1 VSRRDLDWV
10 GAAQVTDSDAAI
22 VEGNLGLSKPAA
34 AALSPAQVA
43 AFYLLLGGVTLGI
56 PLLILSLCAAARPSW
71 NRRSARV
78 RGSVRSLASC
88 SVAMLLITLSAL
100 SAHLA
105 TLAPRLRDQGLY
117 FVCEGVEGG
126 LATGTTWPVPPCF
139 LDHTAAS
146 TAASAA
152 AGADPPAAEACE
164 HQLAAAWLGYGVASL
179 LLLLGTAG
187 CLLHGCMST
196 ACTDPARYRVV

>member
-1 VSRRDLDWV
+1 MSRRDLDWV

-105 TLAPRLRDQGLY
+105 TLAPL
-117 FVCEGVEGG
+117 
-126 LATGTTWPVPPCF
+126 VP
-139 LDHTAAS
+139 L
-146 TAASAA
+146 
-152 AGADPPAAEACE
+152 
-164 HQLAAAWLGYGVASL
+164 VAHVAQWSL
-179 LLLLGTAG
+179 
-187 CLLHGCMST
+187 
-196 ACTDPARYRVV
+196 